1 MSYLKF
7 DKEKLINLEYSLN
20 KEILRANKAGAWLST
35 TLCGCNTRKYH
46 GLLVCPVAEPGSD
59 KFVLLSSLDET
70 VLENGSQFNLAVRR
84 YQGGVFV
91 PKGHKYMQQLEFNR
105 IPEITY
111 RVGGA
116 VLTKEMLLV
125 DDARQVIIKYTLE
138 DCTLPVKLRLK
149 PFFAF
154 RNIHQLSKA
163 NMFVNRRFTKVSN
176 GIAMRLYENLPHL
189 FMQFSRKTEF
199 VPVPDW
205 YYNIE
210 YIKEKNRGYECL
222 EDLFVPGYFEVTLKK
237 GESIWFSASTEEV
250 NPADLRKI
258 FTTEKNSRP
267 VRSSFLESLDH
278 AASQFVMRTTAGT
291 DIIAGFPWYDSI
303 TRHTFVS
310 LPGLCLSLND
320 SATFSEVIDTYLKK
334 LKNGFF
340 PDQINRKIPVY
351 QSADAPLWFIWALS
365 KYYKKHDKPK
375 EFWAKYGNA
384 ITEILQ
390 AYKSSE
396 LKYVGTT
403 REGLVYAQLERTPL
417 TWMNSVV
424 DGCPVVQRDG
434 MPVEINALWYNAIAF
449 AVELSVAAGDNAFT
463 GTWKATLK
471 KVGDAFVKTFWNPGH
486 NHLADVVKDGRDD
499 WSVRPNMVIA
509 LAMEHSPLSAGQQ
522 KSVLDVI
529 TKDLL
534 TKRGLRTLAPEHIRF
549 KSSVEG
555 NPAER
560 EVAVHQ
566 GAVWPWLTQFYVE
579 AYLKIYRKSGVQ
591 AMKNLLAGFEDDI
604 TEHCIGTLSEMY
616 NGTPPHKAKGAISQA
631 WSVAAVVYANH
642 LVQNYRE

>member
-20 KEILRANKAGAWLST
+20 KEILRANETGAWLST
-35 TLCGCNTRKYH
+35 TLSGCNTRKYH

-84 YQGGVFV
+84 YQGGVFD

-111 RVGGA
+111 QVGGA
-116 VLTKEMLLV
+116 ILTKEMLLV
-125 DDARQVIIKYTLE
+125 DDSRQVIIKYTLE
-138 DCTLPVKLRLK
+138 DCNLPVKLRLK
-149 PFFAF
+149 PFLAF

-163 NMFVNRRFTKVSN
+163 NMFVNRKFTKVSN
-176 GIAMRLYENLPHL
+176 GIAMQLYENLPHM

-210 YIKEKNRGYECL
+210 YLKEKNRGYEFL
-222 EDLFVPGYFEVTLKK
+222 EDLFVPGYFETTLKK
-237 GESIWFSASTEEV
+237 GESIWFSASTEETK
-250 NPADLRKI
+250 PADLKKI
-258 FTTEKNSRP
+258 FATEKNNRA
-267 VRSSFLESLDH
+267 VRTSFLESLDH
-278 AASQFVMRTTAGT
+278 AASQFVMRTPAGT
-291 DIIAGFPWYDSI
+291 DIIAGFPWYESI
-303 TRHTFVS
+303 TRQTFIS

-320 SATFSEVIDTYLKK
+320 SATCSEVIDTYLKH

-340 PDQINRKIPVY
+340 PDQINQKIPVY

-365 KYYKKHDKPK
+365 KYYKKHHKPK
-375 EFWAKYGNA
+375 EFWAKYGKA
-384 ITEILQ
+384 ITETLQ

-403 REGLVYAQLERTPL
+403 RDGLVYAQLANTPL
-417 TWMNSVV
+417 TWMNSTV
-424 DGCPVVQRDG
+424 DGIPVVQRDG

-449 AVELSVAAGDNAFT
+449 AVELAHAAGENTFAD
-463 GTWKATLK
+463 TWKATLK
-471 KVGDAFVKTFWNPGH
+471 KTGDAFVKTFWNPGH
-486 NHLADVVKDGRDD
+486 NHLADVVKEGRAD

-509 LAMEHSPLSAGQQ
+509 LAMEHSPLSAAQQ
-522 KSVLDVI
+522 KSALDVI

-566 GAVWPWLTQFYVE
+566 GAVWPWLIQFYVE
-579 AYLKIYRKSGVQ
+579 AYLKIHRKSGVQ
-591 AMKNLLAGFEDDI
+591 AMKNLLAEFEDDI

-616 NGTPPHKAKGAISQA
+616 NGAPPHKAKGAISQA

-642 LVQNYRE
+642 LVQSYSE

>member
-7 DKEKLINLEYSLN
+7 DKGKLINLEYSLN
-20 KEILRANKAGAWLST
+20 KEILRANRAGAWLST
-35 TLCGCNTRKYH
+35 TLSGCNTRKYH

-84 YQGGVFV
+84 YQGGVFD

-111 RVGGA
+111 QVGGA

-125 DDARQVIIKYTLE
+125 DDARQIIIKYTIE

-149 PFFAF
+149 PFLAF

-163 NMFVNRRFTKVSN
+163 NMFVNRKFTKVSN
-176 GIAMRLYENLPHL
+176 GIAMQLYENLPHL

-210 YIKEKNRGYECL
+210 YLKEKNRGYEFL
-222 EDLFVPGYFEVTLKK
+222 EDLFVPGYFETALKK

-250 NPADLRKI
+250 KPADLKKI
-258 FTTEKNSRP
+258 FTTEKNNRS

-278 AASQFVMRTTAGT
+278 AASQFVMRSTAGT

-303 TRHTFVS
+303 TRQTFIS

-320 SATFSEVIDTYLKK
+320 SATCSEVIDTYLKH

-340 PDQINRKIPVY
+340 PDQINQKIPVY

-365 KYYKKHDKPK
+365 KYYKKHHKPK

-390 AYKSSE
+390 AYKSSVV
-396 LKYVGTT
+396 KYVGTT
-403 REGLVYAQLERTPL
+403 RDGLVFAQLANRPL
-417 TWMNSVV
+417 TWMNSTV
-424 DGCPVVQRDG
+424 DGIPVVQRDG

-449 AVELSVAAGDNAFT
+449 AVELAHAAGENTFAD
-463 GTWKATLK
+463 TWKATLK
-471 KVGDAFVKTFWNPGH
+471 KTGDAFVKTFWNPGH
-486 NHLADVVKDGRDD
+486 NHLADVVKDGRAD

-509 LAMEHSPLSAGQQ
+509 LAMEHSPLSAAQQ
-522 KSVLDVI
+522 KSALDVI

-566 GAVWPWLTQFYVE
+566 GAVWPWLIQFYVE
-579 AYLKIYRKSGVQ
+579 AYLKIHRKSGVQ
-591 AMKNLLAGFEDDI
+591 SMRNLLAGFEDDI

-616 NGTPPHKAKGAISQA
+616 NGAPPHKAKGAISQA

-642 LVQNYRE
+642 LVQSYSE